1 MKTVAHEALSR
12 SSARESTGV
21 AIAAPKC
28 GRAESVWKE
37 TLGFGLSGV

>member
-1 MKTVAHEALSR
+1 
-12 SSARESTGV
+12 V